1 MISMIPRKREL
12 KLRQTI
18 LRGVYEDNLRIIG
31 KEHDTIL
38 GKVPFTFKKMFLFF
52 SVALL
57 AILGQGNYLNL
68 PLFQERQMT
77 ASLTT
82 QKSFLLP
89 AQDPGSPSDYGAFFK
104 IPDQESFLL
113 PAEDLVSPSGYK
125 AFLNL
130 PKSSL
135 SRVFGLEVKTIMID
149 PGHGGSASGSI
160 GKMGTKEKDITLDIA
175 KRLRDRL
182 KKYGKYNVMMTREN
196 DISVPLNKRVELAR
210 SSKTDLFVSVHIN
223 YLPSRPINI
232 IETYYFGPSSD
243 DKTLRLAEHENSGS
257 RYGLSDFK
265 EIIEKIG
272 DTLKYQESKA
282 LAASIQKN
290 LFLNIKKQDVNVQ
303 NFGVKRAPFL
313 VLLGVDVPAVLAEVS
328 CLSNREEEIEL
339 NTESY
344 RENIAHYLEAGILD
358 YLNKGEVSYEA
369 KRR

>member
-1 MISMIPRKREL
+1 MISMTPGKKEL

-31 KEHDTIL
+31 KEPDTIL
-38 GKVPFTFKKMFLFF
+38 GKAPFTFKKMFLFF

-57 AILGQGNYLNL
+57 AVLGQWNYLN
-68 PLFQERQMT
+68 PSLFQERQMT
-77 ASLTT
+77 TSLTT
-82 QKSFLLP
+82 QKYFLLPAQNTISPSDYEAFSDIPEQKSFLLP
-89 AQDPGSPSDYGAFFK
+89 S
-104 IPDQESFLL
+104 
-113 PAEDLVSPSGYK
+113 EDLVGPSGYK
-125 AFLNL
+125 ALLNASR
-130 PKSSL
+130 SSL
-135 SRVFGLEVKTIMID
+135 SRMFGLEVKTIIID

-175 KRLRDRL
+175 KKLRDRL
-182 KKYGKYNVMMTREN
+182 KKYGKYNVLMTRES
-196 DISVPLNKRVELAR
+196 DISLPLNKRVELAR
-210 SSKTDLFVSVHIN
+210 SSKADLFISVHIN
-223 YLPSRPINI
+223 YLPSKPINI

-257 RYGLSDFK
+257 QYGLSDFK

-272 DTLKYQESKA
+272 DTLKYQESKV
-282 LAASIQKN
+282 LAASIQEN

-303 NFGVKRAPFL
+303 NSGVKRAPFL
-313 VLLGVDVPAVLAEVS
+313 VLLGVDVPAVLTEVS
-328 CLSNREEEIEL
+328 CLSNREEEISL

-358 YLNKGEVSYEA
+358 YLKKGEISYEA

>member
-1 MISMIPRKREL
+1 MIPWKKEL
-12 KLRQTI
+12 KLRQNI

-31 KEHDTIL
+31 KEPDTIF
-38 GKVPFTFKKMFLFF
+38 GKVPFSFKKYFLFF

-57 AILGQGNYLNL
+57 TVLGQWNYLNL
-68 PLFQERQMT
+68 PFFQERQMT
-77 ASLTT
+77 ASLSA
-82 QKSFLLP
+82 QKFFLLP
-89 AQDPGSPSDYGAFFK
+89 AQDPVSPSGYEAFFK
-104 IPDQESFLL
+104 VPDQKFFLL
-113 PAEDLVSPSGYK
+113 PAEDLISPSGYK

-130 PKSSL
+130 PKASL

-149 PGHGGSASGSI
+149 PGHGGSANGTQ

-182 KKYGKYNVMMTREN
+182 ARHHNFRVILTREE
-196 DISVPLNKRVELAR
+196 DVTFPISKRVELAR
-210 SSKTDLFVSVHIN
+210 SSKADLFISIHVN
-223 YLPSRPINI
+223 YLPSNPANS

-243 DKTLRLAEHENSGS
+243 EKILKLAEHENAGS
-257 RYGLSDFK
+257 QYNLSDFK

-272 DTLKYQESKA
+272 DTLKFQESRE

-290 LFLNIKKQDVNVQ
+290 LFGNIKKEYKNVQ
-303 NFGVKRAPFL
+303 DSGVKRAPFL
-313 VLLGVDVPAVLAEVS
+313 VLLGVDVPSVLTEVS
-328 CLSNREEEIEL
+328 CLSNGVEEVKL

-344 RENIAHYLEAGILD
+344 REDISSYLESGILD